1 MNRKMFVILST
12 LVLASLMMSA
22 CSPATT
28 PAPAPTQPSAATQ
41 APAAPAATEAPAQP
55 GGSEKT
61 AIIGFTAS
69 LTGSLNVEST
79 RQNNGFKLWMDQVN
93 AAGGIKLADGSMVKF
108 ESKFYDD
115 ESKKDR
121 VQELYTKLS
130 TEDNANF
137 LISPYGSGNTDAAAV
152 IAEQYGKIMI
162 TTGAASD
169 GTYQKG
175 YTLVYQSYTPASH
188 YLTGALDL
196 LASLDA
202 NAKKIAIIHENDKF
216 STDVAK
222 ALEKYATDKGYTITL
237 NEGYDTGT
245 TDFAPIINKLPA
257 DLDAVMGGGHF
268 ADGQQFAKAMF
279 DKGIKAKFI
288 SLLVAPPEPTFAE
301 IGDAAFGIIG
311 PSQWEPL
318 AAFTPDYGP
327 TGADFVSAY
336 KAAYGEDPS
345 YHAAG
350 GYTAGLI
357 LQKGIETAGSLD
369 AAAIKT
375 ALDGVDMMTFFGHI
389 KFETSAES
397 HGLQTGH
404 SMVYIQWQKD
414 DSGTLVKQVV
424 WPAEGKT
431 ADPVYPIK

>member
-1 MNRKMFVILST
+1 
-12 LVLASLMMSA
+12 
-22 CSPATT
+22 
-28 PAPAPTQPSAATQ
+28 
-41 APAAPAATEAPAQP
+41 
-55 GGSEKT
+55 
-61 AIIGFTAS
+61 
-69 LTGSLNVEST
+69 VEST

-93 AAGGIKLADGSMVKF
+93 AAGGLKLADGSVVKF

-121 VQELYTKLS
+121 VQELYTKLA

-169 GTYQKG
+169 GTYKKG

-202 NAKKIAIIHENDKF
+202 NAKKIAIVHENDKF
-216 STDVAK
+216 STDVAT
-222 ALEKYATDKGYTITL
+222 ALEAYAKDKGYEILL
-237 NEGYDTGT
+237 NEGYDSGT
-245 TDFAPIINKLPA
+245 TDFAPIINKIPA
-257 DLDAVMGGGHF
+257 DVDAVMGGGHF

-301 IGDAAFGIIG
+301 IGDAAFGIVG

-318 AAFTPDYGP
+318 AAFTPDYGS
-327 TGADFVSAY
+327 TGKAFIDAY
-336 KAAYGEDPS
+336 KAAYNEDPS
-345 YHAAG
+345 YHSAG
-350 GYTAGLI
+350 GYVAGLI

-369 AAAIKT
+369 TEAVKA
-375 ALDGVDMMTFFGHI
+375 ALDAIDMTTFFGAI
-389 KFETSAES
+389 KFDTSAES

-414 DSGTLVKQVV
+414 SGGALVKQVV
-424 WPAEGKT
+424 WPADGKT
-431 ADPVYPIK
+431 AEPVYPK